1 MITIDDKYRLEDF
14 DMRALD
20 IFEDPTT
27 TPFRQN
33 VVQVPRSNRTLLISE
48 QSEPRPIQIVARFN
62 KDTHLDIESALNKFA
77 DIFYD
82 RDGKRKE
89 IKISLDHWQGKFAYG
104 YLADNLNARRVR
116 QAGSLEI
123 NLICYDTNRY
133 SGVKANEVLWGSEKI
148 DFTSHYTLGHEGN
161 ITDIDVNGN
170 GDLQMTI
177 FVDGLS
183 IHPAIIIEGSSGAL
197 KITTN
202 GQTIDLPSFSNSKW
216 IIEKFTTIKNGQEVF
231 VNARKFKLKS
241 GMNIVTF
248 RGSNKNFKV
257 NFDYRDRYK

>member
-14 DMRALD
+14 DMRALEV
-20 IFEDPTT
+20 FEDPTT

-82 RDGKRKE
+82 GDGKRKE
-89 IKISLDHWQGKFAYG
+89 IKISFDHWQGKFAYG

-123 NLICYDTNRY
+123 NLICYDSNRY
-133 SGVKANEVLWGSEKI
+133 AGVKANEVLWGSEMI

-161 ITDIDVNGN
+161 ITDIDVNGSS
-170 GDLQMTI
+170 DLQI
-177 FVDGLS
+177 PIYVDGLS
-183 IHPAIIIEGSSGAL
+183 IYPMIIIEGSSNAL
-197 KITTN
+197 QIIAN
-202 GQTIDLPSFSNSKW
+202 GQIISLPDFTNNKW
-216 IIEKFTTIKNGQEVF
+216 IIEQFTSTKNGQEVF
-231 VNARKFKLKS
+231 VNARKFKLNP
-241 GMNIVTF
+241 GMNTVTL
-248 RGSNKNFKV
+248 RGSNKNFEISL
-257 NFDYRDRYK
+257 DYRDRYK